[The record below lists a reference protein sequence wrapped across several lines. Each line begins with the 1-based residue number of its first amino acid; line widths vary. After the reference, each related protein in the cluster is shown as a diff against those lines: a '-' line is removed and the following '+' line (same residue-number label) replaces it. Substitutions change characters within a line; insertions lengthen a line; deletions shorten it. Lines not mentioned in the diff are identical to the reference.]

1 MGFVGKIDARP
12 EIGRETPE
20 RIKMSPI
27 PSPDNWSVDR
37 LAGQRLMVGFDG
49 KRFDDHLADILTGI
63 EPGGLILFRRNIENP
78 DQLRTLCADAQEFAR
93 SIDLP
98 PLLISIDQ
106 EGGAVARLGP
116 PFTVFPGNPAME
128 TLEDAGFFGRTSA
141 RELLDVG
148 VQMNLAPVMDVA
160 PPGEAGIMEARV
172 FRGGPDRVA
181 AMGRR
186 AIRAMQ
192 EGGLLAVAKHF
203 PGIGRTVLDSH
214 EDLPRMAAP
223 LAEMESME
231 LPPFRA
237 AIEAD
242 VAGIML
248 SHILYPALDPRWPA
262 SLSPAIAR
270 DLLRGELG
278 FSGLVLTD
286 DLDMGAIHRHFSLE
300 QAIPQILASEI
311 DLILICH
318 PGPAAESAKTQM
330 ARIIRERK
338 DDYRRAAESVSRILA
353 AKQRILPEAFGS
365 RLA

>member
-1 MGFVGKIDARP
+1 MP
-12 EIGRETPE
+12 Q
-20 RIKMSPI
+20 SPI
-27 PSPDNWSVDR
+27 FDNWSIDR

-49 KRFDDHLADILTGI
+49 TRFDDHLAGILSGI
-63 EPGGLILFRRNIENP
+63 EPGGLILFRRNVESP
-78 DQLRTLCADAQEFAR
+78 EQLRTLCADAQDFAR
-93 SIDLP
+93 SIGLP

-106 EGGAVARLGP
+106 EGGTVARLGP

-128 TLEDAGFFGRTSA
+128 TLEDADFFGRTSA

-148 VQMNLAPVMDVA
+148 IQMNLAPVMDVA

-214 EDLPRMAAP
+214 EDLPRMAAS

-237 AIEAD
+237 AVEAG

-270 DLLRGELG
+270 DLLREELG

-286 DLDMGAIHRHFSLE
+286 DLDMGAIHRHYSLE

-330 ARIIRERK
+330 ARIIRERE
-338 DDYRRAAESVSRILA
+338 DDCRRAAESVSRILA
-353 AKQRILPEAFGS
+353 AKQRILPEASGS